1 MNVKPITPDEISDV
15 KFRTFPD
22 EVIECW
28 NSVILENWDPTSKVA
43 HIKQE
48 EVVQK
53 LIEHV
58 PGLTLDDVFSKH
70 YLDIEELYRK
80 QGWKVK
86 YDKPHYT
93 ESYKAYFEF
102 RK

>member
-1 MNVKPITPDEISDV
+1 MNVKPITPDEVSDV
-15 KFRTFPD
+15 KFQTFPD

-28 NSVILENWDPTSKVA
+28 NSIILKKWNPTSKVA
-43 HIKQE
+43 YIRQE
-48 EVVQK
+48 EIVQK
-53 LIEHV
+53 LIEDV
-58 PGLTLDDVFSKH
+58 PGLARADVFSKN

-93 ESYKAYFEF
+93 ENYEAYFEF